1 MVTKN
6 GERIDLTIHDNIPY
20 IDLGTYE
27 CTPYECHHAS
37 KINDLLECAHDDFN
51 ELDDIDDV
59 GRPSRRV
66 HLDGESGLEMST
78 EEQNSSR
85 HVKKLKKK
93 KKGRAVSRRKRMAS
107 PGEEASPEDGEY
119 TPGTPY
125 DGPPGDE
132 TDIEDEGHGAP
143 EDAAEGDEDDIEVDV
158 VEGESR
164 VAKRGTLK
172 REANSL
178 NHKLTHRYKNPYC
191 DSCIR
196 AKMKHF
202 KTRRG
207 AYKRE
212 LKKFGDLITFDA
224 VDTSK
229 VHDDVLVL
237 EKEVLV
243 VRDCF
248 TGIIGAYPSDR
259 MTKDD
264 VVRAVKQF
272 IGAKKVR
279 QAYSDHA
286 PQFIEAMN
294 EMKIPIDHSLP
305 GRTAILCVCHLLN
318 VEPNDDELS
327 AWCKLHGSEFAGK
340 LIPYGARVN
349 YKPPKTR
356 EAGQLHKFGPD
367 SIPGVFAGYHI
378 GPGMHWSRQ
387 YKVWPL
393 SEFVH
398 QNLGD
403 DASKPEHRLL
413 KPHLTEK
420 VEMVTPLT
428 FPCKKEYERINTT
441 LEGMKEKE
449 ILDGDPSKVPREDDE
464 EHDHDEDD
472 DDELDDGDEGGPGP
486 SGGKVS
492 KKPLED
498 SEGIFG
504 DDKDPE
510 EMTLQELIDV
520 QPEHWKSGKAGDG
533 KIYLNDDGEKVKLNV
548 KGFPYKIGEDGRRL
562 FKTSLRPKGTY
573 SPEEWRKL
581 SQSDRNTILKAEK
594 KKLEKKEADE
604 KAKRK
609 VEEVKKKAL
618 KKEKKDSKKDK
629 DEPKSKDDEEDDES
643 KKDDSH
649 SKSKKSDAGVGEVAK
664 NKVTL
669 PITCTST
676 YLDLYDIVD
685 DDDVHGKRYIDCR
698 KMRRN
703 VDASPCSDA
712 STDVPDDEEYLT
724 EWDEWSEIEKGRGPK
739 ASWSGEVWN
748 TLSGG
753 ISRFSLASPGESTM
767 IKNGKCVNV
776 KDMKNVTTDDDDEYI
791 AFPTMPCTS
800 ASNQIHR
807 TKVPPGGLGSKLF
820 NAMVSRPV
828 GRAEIESNPKA
839 KEAMLKEWKGLR
851 DQEVF
856 DFTMVREYD
865 DVVAEAK
872 KNKKEVHMAR
882 VHGICVEK
890 NYQLSEDNPGRKFK
904 GRGVLLGNQVKN
916 QHWEA
921 AFFQDL
927 GNSPASFE
935 ASRWADFYGCLPGHA
950 VKLAD
955 AIQAYIQA
963 KLKGPLCWVE
973 LPTDAWPPEIQYWKF
988 RRPVVRLDKA
998 LYGHPDSGTMWEQHC
1013 DKKVQEIG
1021 FKPIGE
1027 EWPSMYF
1034 HDELKLLLVIYVD
1047 DLKLAGPSE
1056 NLAKGW
1062 EMLRTVLRIE
1072 PETDLGLYLGCI
1084 LSQGE
1089 TQLHNGKKVKTIT
1102 YNMEGLL
1109 KLSVEKY
1116 LDIIGKDTKL
1126 KKVSTPSL
1134 PEETKSSPYRAP
1146 SDGKRRVECPWCAHS
1161 FDPEMPVL
1169 YETGSSRPGQDSES
1183 LNRGN
1188 LAPHAAS
1195 VLMKLLYAARIAR
1208 FDLLRSINA
1217 LARNVTKW
1225 T

>member
-1 MVTKN
+1 M
-6 GERIDLTIHDNIPY
+6 
-20 IDLGTYE
+20 
-27 CTPYECHHAS
+27 
-37 KINDLLECAHDDFN
+37 
-51 ELDDIDDV
+51 
-59 GRPSRRV
+59 
-66 HLDGESGLEMST
+66 
-78 EEQNSSR
+78 
-85 HVKKLKKK
+85 
-93 KKGRAVSRRKRMAS
+93 
-107 PGEEASPEDGEY
+107 
-119 TPGTPY
+119 
-125 DGPPGDE
+125 
-132 TDIEDEGHGAP
+132 
-143 EDAAEGDEDDIEVDV
+143 
-158 VEGESR
+158 
-164 VAKRGTLK
+164 
-172 REANSL
+172 
-178 NHKLTHRYKNPYC
+178 
-191 DSCIR
+191 
-196 AKMKHF
+196 
-202 KTRRG
+202 
-207 AYKRE
+207 
-212 LKKFGDLITFDA
+212 
-224 VDTSK
+224 
-229 VHDDVLVL
+229 
-237 EKEVLV
+237 
-243 VRDCF
+243 
-248 TGIIGAYPSDR
+248 
-259 MTKDD
+259 
-264 VVRAVKQF
+264 
-272 IGAKKVR
+272 
-279 QAYSDHA
+279 
-286 PQFIEAMN
+286 
-294 EMKIPIDHSLP
+294 
-305 GRTAILCVCHLLN
+305 
-318 VEPNDDELS
+318 
-327 AWCKLHGSEFAGK
+327 
-340 LIPYGARVN
+340 
-349 YKPPKTR
+349 
-356 EAGQLHKFGPD
+356 
-367 SIPGVFAGYHI
+367 
-378 GPGMHWSRQ
+378 
-387 YKVWPL
+387 
-393 SEFVH
+393 
-398 QNLGD
+398 
-403 DASKPEHRLL
+403 
-413 KPHLTEK
+413 
-420 VEMVTPLT
+420 
-428 FPCKKEYERINTT
+428 
-441 LEGMKEKE
+441 
-449 ILDGDPSKVPREDDE
+449 
-464 EHDHDEDD
+464 
-472 DDELDDGDEGGPGP
+472 
-486 SGGKVS
+486 
-492 KKPLED
+492 
-498 SEGIFG
+498 
-504 DDKDPE
+504 
-510 EMTLQELIDV
+510 
-520 QPEHWKSGKAGDG
+520 
-533 KIYLNDDGEKVKLNV
+533 
-548 KGFPYKIGEDGRRL
+548 
-562 FKTSLRPKGTY
+562 
-573 SPEEWRKL
+573 
-581 SQSDRNTILKAEK
+581 
-594 KKLEKKEADE
+594 
-604 KAKRK
+604 
-609 VEEVKKKAL
+609 
-618 KKEKKDSKKDK
+618 
-629 DEPKSKDDEEDDES
+629 
-643 KKDDSH
+643 
-649 SKSKKSDAGVGEVAK
+649 K

-698 KMRRN
+698 KVKRN

-724 EWDEWSEIEKGRGPK
+724 EWDEWSEVEKGRGPK

-753 ISRFSLASPGESTM
+753 ISRFSLATPGESTM

-776 KDMKNVTTDDDDEYI
+776 KDMKNIATDDDDEFI

-800 ASNQIHR
+800 ASNLGHR
-807 TKVPPGGLGSKLF
+807 TKVPPEGLGSKLF

-1013 DKKVQEIG
+1013 DKRVQEIG

-1072 PETDLGLYLGCI
+1072 PETDLGLYLGCV

-1146 SDGKRRVECPWCAHS
+1146 SDGKRKVECPWCAHS
-1161 FDPEMPVL
+1161 FDPEMHVL
-1169 YETGSSRPGQDSES
+1169 PETGNSRPGQDSES
-1183 LNRGN
+1183 LSRGN

-1225 T
+1225 TKDDDARLHHLMCYVNSTLSLKMIGWV